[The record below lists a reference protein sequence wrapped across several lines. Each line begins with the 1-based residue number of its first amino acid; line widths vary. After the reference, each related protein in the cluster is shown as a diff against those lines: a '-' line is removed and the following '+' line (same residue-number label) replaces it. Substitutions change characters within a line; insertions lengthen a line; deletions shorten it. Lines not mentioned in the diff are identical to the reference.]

1 MYYYLITFAPTW
13 VKAQGIMESET
24 ATCPGRTFR
33 EDFSLADTQ
42 TAVTGGLYPV
52 LLSQV
57 VGSSFA
63 FLLYP
68 MSKRCLMPLFF
79 LLTLWAPLLF
89 SISLSRRFYNCTAA
103 RSGVFSQFAT
113 PSLLCSCGCSIR
125 SFSLQS
131 LFCFRSF
138 LKPEQGIRW
147 SIPHSL
153 YCAYPLSSL
162 PNFPPVLYYHIL
174 FVVSRTMSKQK

>member
-1 MYYYLITFAPTW
+1 MKQQL
-13 VKAQGIMESET
+13 VQVGLSE
-24 ATCPGRTFR
+24 RTFPWQTHR
-33 EDFSLADTQ
+33 QLWLEDCTQ
-42 TAVTGGLYPV
+42 YSCQAVFLVQGVIVV

-68 MSKRCLMPLFF
+68 MSKRCLVPLFF

-162 PNFPPVLYYHIL
+162 PHFPPVLYYHIL